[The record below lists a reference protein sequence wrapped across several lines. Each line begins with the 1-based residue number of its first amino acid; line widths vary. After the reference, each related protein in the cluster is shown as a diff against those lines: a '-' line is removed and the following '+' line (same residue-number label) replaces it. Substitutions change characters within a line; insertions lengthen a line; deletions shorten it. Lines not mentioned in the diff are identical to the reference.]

1 MPELLALFLTDEERE
16 SILMKQARRRPI
28 TQQETARLLEHIEL
42 LEQLTLLRTP
52 KDKAPAVLQEPNL
65 GRSSQVAPA

>member
-1 MPELLALFLTDEERE
+1 MPELLALLLTDEERE

-52 KDKAPAVLQEPNL
+52 KDKVPAVLQEPNL